1 MWSGKEVYLSFNNIS
16 WATGSGNVV
25 LHDLCG
31 QIAPGHVTA
40 IMGESGS
47 GKTTLLQILAGQK
60 LPSSGEVTL
69 NGDLMDAAAKRYIGM
84 VPQEDVILPTCT
96 VEEAIKFS
104 ADIRLPVWNFAESET
119 QAEVF

>member
-1 MWSGKEVYLSFNNIS
+1 
-16 WATGSGNVV
+16 
-25 LHDLCG
+25 
-31 QIAPGHVTA
+31 
-40 IMGESGS
+40 MGESGS